1 MVVERGY
8 EMKKYELE
16 INEEMEKKM
25 ADKAENC
32 GFTKE
37 ELIVIAIDYYLNKDL
52 YQNISRG
59 IRE

>member
-1 MVVERGY
+1 
-8 EMKKYELE
+8 MKKYELE

-37 ELIVIAIDYYLNKDL
+37 ELIVIAVDYYLNKDL